1 MAKSESHQATGGH
14 DGQTDWTGLKP
25 TPPAGFAHWP
35 FYYASLQCNWVY
47 WYVDIETARPF
58 VEAQGGQPTGLRV
71 ARFPVEERG
80 KTVDKAVVLLNF
92 QRYTAHYDNALGT
105 TNEVEFNVVAYAANR
120 SPGVPYMPLETW
132 LGGKDQTKTLGHLRL
147 HVAADNKIAV
157 QAGREVFGEP
167 KFYGEFNY
175 SAPTL
180 NAAPSRDWKVQ
191 LVNPEKAEE
200 YVYDMDADFAGLAFD
215 PTNCT
220 PIPEFACGLGRTVM
234 TRWTIMG
241 QFMTAMLEKKADAKD
256 DGARVSLKIGG
267 NDFVMTRDMR
277 ALLGDAGPPAAA
289 QTFTSL
295 PACAEPEGFYIDA
308 ADRGDAYG

>member
-1 MAKSESHQATGGH
+1 MAKSASHEASH
-14 DGQTDWTGLKP
+14 RGQTEWTGLKP
-25 TPPAGFAHWP
+25 TPPAQFSQWP

-47 WYVDIETARPF
+47 WYADIETATPY
-58 VEAQGGQPTGLRV
+58 VEAQNGEPTGLKV
-71 ARFPVEERG
+71 ARFPVKEG
-80 KTVDKAVVLLNF
+80 KKTVDRAVVLLNF

-105 TNEVEFNVVAYAANR
+105 TNEVEFNVVAYPANR
-120 SPGVPYMPLETW
+120 SPGVPYMPLEAW

-157 QAGREVFGEP
+157 AAGRAVFGEP
-167 KFYGEFNY
+167 KFFGQFNY
-175 SAPTL
+175 KAPTL

-191 LVNPEKAEE
+191 LLNPKDDNDF
-200 YVYDMDADFAGLAFD
+200 VYDMRADFEGLEFN

-241 QFMTAMLEKKADAKD
+241 QFQTAMLDDKKDAKRVKLKV
-256 DGARVSLKIGG
+256 GA
-267 NDFVMTRDMR
+267 NDFVMTKDVAALIGEKNR
-277 ALLGDAGPPAAA
+277 AVAA
-289 QTFTSL
+289 QTFASA

-308 ADRGDAYG
+308 MDRGDAYG